1 MSDVFSLLNIKSDII
16 KDFPLQASRID
27 EIQLNRVFNKNMRLL
42 KQIEERMNSDKGIK
56 VSQHSIDEIVQKVKR
71 CSNQG
76 DNSVEAWSTRELRIV
91 SYYLMKLRN
100 NPKDYYFA
108 LSLLDKGWK
117 NMFFNGLI
125 FYVLNSWNYIE
136 PEFREA
142 TCQLI
147 VNKLKGYED
156 NNKRYILLKNH
167 LNLFEKNGPLRMA
180 TLLTA
185 KKFDLFNAPSIIGY
199 KSSAIKQSYYSDVI
213 INYIE
218 KNNITKLDV
227 ISEIFSLH
235 DIDRTKKLVCA
246 YLVERE
252 NRRGDEIK
260 RSILCRF
267 INRTLGDVTL
277 ASTWAPF
284 AGASSEDAAKLKKAM
299 KLVYMWFAQQIIEVF
314 FEVCVQDK
322 ERRNFWLKYVKHLS
336 GFKIIGSTATKR
348 LLQGDSRIG
357 SMFLKHFKETN
368 SYSSQTSALV
378 LFIKNK
384 MLIEFS
390 DTGALYV
397 YNQGHKQVGFVTS
410 ARTINSTNDLKIPSM
425 NLLVEQDYY
434 HTYHNEEGRFHHRG
448 EWQSRLTSWMERK
461 VLSSYNNSVSFFDTK
476 DDELFKEKPLLKDFD
491 IYESY
496 SDDGPSTP
504 VVKVEKK
511 EPEPEVVCDD
521 EITYEKNVPCS
532 ISSKPF
538 FYSRYRIIANS
549 KGFYLNKIGTSA
561 FARFKSLQKG
571 ESPNGDIRIKPPMDT
586 EWCEVVHFYLGT
598 LFVIGYVKLE
608 GGVVKFK
615 NKHNQIDFKEI
626 KL

>member
-1 MSDVFSLLNIKSDII
+1 MSDVFSLLNIKSDLI

-42 KQIEERMNSDKGIK
+42 KQIEERMNSDRGIN
-56 VSQHSIDEIVQKVKR
+56 VSQRSIDEIVLKVKR

-76 DNSVEAWSTRELRIV
+76 ESSFESWSTRELRIV
-91 SYYLMKLRN
+91 SYYLMKLRDD
-100 NPKDYYFA
+100 PKDYYFA
-108 LSLLDKGWK
+108 LSLLDRRWK
-117 NMFFNGLI
+117 SLFFNGLI

-147 VNKLKGYED
+147 IKKLKEYED

-167 LNLFEKNGPLRMA
+167 LNLFDKNGPLRLA
-180 TLLTA
+180 ALLTA
-185 KKFDLFNAPSIIGY
+185 KNIDLFNAPSIIGY
-199 KSSAIKQSYYSDVI
+199 KSSAFKQSYYSDVI

-218 KNNITKLDV
+218 KNNITKLDT

-284 AGASSEDAAKLKKAM
+284 AGASNEDAARLKKAM
-299 KLVYMWFAQQIIEVF
+299 RLVYMWFAQQIIEVF
-314 FEVCVQDK
+314 FEVCVQSK
-322 ERRNFWLKYVKHLS
+322 ERKNFWLKYVKYLS

-348 LLQGDSRIG
+348 MLQSDSRIG
-357 SMFLKHFKETN
+357 STFHRHFKETN
-368 SYSSQTSALV
+368 SYTSQTSALV

-397 YNQGHKQVGFVTS
+397 YNQGHKQVGLVTS
-410 ARTINSTNDLKIPSM
+410 VRTINSTNDLKIPSM

-448 EWQSRLTSWMERK
+448 EWQDRLTLWMERK
-461 VLSSYNNSVSFFDTK
+461 VLSAYNTSLSFFDTK
-476 DDELFKEKPLLKDFD
+476 DDELFKEKPLSKDFD

-496 SDDGPSTP
+496 SDDNPNTTII
-504 VVKVEKK
+504 KVERK
-511 EPEPEVVCDD
+511 EPEPDIVCDD
-521 EITYEKNVPCS
+521 EITYEKNVLCS

-538 FYSRYRIIANS
+538 FYSRYRIVANP
-549 KGFYLNKIGTSA
+549 KGVYLNKIGTSA
-561 FARFKSLQKG
+561 FARFRTLQKG
-571 ESPNGDIRIKPPMDT
+571 ESANGDIRIKSPMDT
-586 EWCEVVHFYLGT
+586 GWCEIVHFYLGT
-598 LFVIGYVKLE
+598 LFVIGYIKLE
-608 GGVVKFK
+608 DGVIKFK
-615 NKHNQIDFKEI
+615 NKLNQSDLKEI